1 MSDNEFE
8 RVGDALEADLKGW
21 IVGQARPG
29 MDMLLAHCDD
39 GIVWGRVVDGKLALA
54 GDKLPEVEVAFEV
67 GRLQQARLFGQ
78 AGELLLWR
86 DHAGWRVRRMLEAA
100 PGELEPL
107 QEEAY
112 RLWGDHAVARA
123 GGFTLLA
130 DGRQG
135 LLHAPP
141 IDDLPEAAHACL
153 LVRHYLGYDD
163 NGQAYI
169 ALSRLSGLEVKP
181 EKEGAQ

>member
-1 MSDNEFE
+1 MSDSESKHI
-8 RVGDALEADLKGW
+8 GDALEADLRGW
-21 IVGQARPG
+21 FAGQAAEG
-29 MDMLLAHCDD
+29 MALLLAHCDD
-39 GIVWGRVVDGKLALA
+39 GIAWGRVVDGTLELA
-54 GDKLPEVEVAFEV
+54 GDHLPQVAVAFEA
-67 GRLQQARLFGQ
+67 GRLQQARLFGP

-86 DHAGWRVRRMLEAA
+86 DHAGWRVRRLLEAA
-100 PGELEPL
+100 LGELEPL

-112 RLWGDHAVARA
+112 RLWGDHAVASA

-141 IDDLPEAAHACL
+141 IDGLPEAAHACL

-169 ALSRLSGLEVKP
+169 ALSRLSGLKVKS